1 MKVGDGELSAAADG
15 GAAAASALELVVRPR
30 AVHGHGHGRVATAR
44 AAPGLP
50 DHLRL
55 DAPRA
60 FLGGGALALAGRR
73 LLLVRAGLLGRLLDQ
88 IIECHVHVHVV
99 RSVGCLMRPERV
111 KL

>member
-1 MKVGDGELSAAADG
+1 LVRHVEVKVGDGELSAAADG

-73 LLLVRAGLLGRLLDQ
+73 LLLVGAGLLGAFL
-88 IIECHVHVHVV
+88 I
-99 RSVGCLMRPERV
+99 RSSSAMSMSMLCVASV
-111 KL
+111 A